1 MGGMITAKVTRFRAY
16 QLGSSGSSFSY
27 FADGHFT
34 VLEARMTKISRR
46 TLIDEMDMCGVQ
58 HADVLHITSWDADHC
73 RAIELGDLL
82 AVTRPIKIETP
93 GYAPEGD
100 NGIRSQEII
109 TTYIENRLQDNR
121 TKTITKVNPEYIFS
135 LQSAKR
141 LAFND
146 TFYNPL
152 RIDAFCANDNSTIK
166 HFRGGSFNVLSL
178 GDVES
183 TNIAARLRRCSILG
197 RETDVM
203 ILAHHGADNG
213 FTTKTFVR
221 RLEPSIAICSAD
233 YANQY
238 DHPRQEIRN
247 LLHEE
252 GIRLMTTKTGD
263 VIIQSIGDHT
273 GQYMAINLNA
283 GSTGISSHQVFV
295 ARKRRLL
302 TFNEDTLRNMYAGK
316 PAYRRL

>member
-1 MGGMITAKVTRFRAY
+1 M
-16 QLGSSGSSFSY
+16 
-27 FADGHFT
+27 
-34 VLEARMTKISRR
+34 
-46 TLIDEMDMCGVQ
+46 
-58 HADVLHITSWDADHC
+58 ADHC

-252 GIRLMTTKTGD
+252 GIRIDDNQNRRRHYPINRRSHRTMHGHQPECGIDRDLVASSVRREKAASSNVQRRYSSQHVCRETCLSETVGIHRGLPNICTRIASTSGPKSSAAY
-263 VIIQSIGDHT
+263 SI
-273 GQYMAINLNA
+273 
-283 GSTGISSHQVFV
+283 
-295 ARKRRLL
+295 RRG
-302 TFNEDTLRNMYAGK
+302 RACK
-316 PAYRRL
+316 PRRRR